1 MHKNVPLGDHMR
13 AYIAGP
19 LFCQAEREY
28 NLKLKERLSE
38 FSIEAILPQDSD
50 MLFEAEKMGDS
61 AYAAEAAK
69 KIFERDLALLES
81 CDVLVINLDG
91 RVPDEGACVEL
102 GYAYAK
108 GIPAYGIKTDVRVS
122 EFGIDNMMIA
132 GMLGDRIAHTPE
144 DLAKMILRG
153 PDDGIHV
160 SQD

>member
-1 MHKNVPLGDHMR
+1 M
-13 AYIAGP
+13 
-19 LFCQAEREY
+19 
-28 NLKLKERLSE
+28 
-38 FSIEAILPQDSD
+38 
-50 MLFEAEKMGDS
+50 
-61 AYAAEAAK
+61 
-69 KIFERDLALLES
+69 
-81 CDVLVINLDG
+81 
-91 RVPDEGACVEL
+91 EL